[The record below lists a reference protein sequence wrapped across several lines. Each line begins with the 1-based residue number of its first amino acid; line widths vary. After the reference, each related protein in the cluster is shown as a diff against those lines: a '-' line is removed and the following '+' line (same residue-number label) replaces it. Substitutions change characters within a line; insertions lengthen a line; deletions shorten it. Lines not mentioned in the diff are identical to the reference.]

1 MAFVQAKCV
10 NCGGI
15 LTVDPDLKTAACPHC
30 GVTYVVEDSI
40 KYYNSVT
47 KVEHLHADVVNIA
60 DEKSSEGLLAAADA
74 YVKIGKFKLARDKYE
89 QATALAP
96 QNWRGWC
103 GLIVSVT
110 HNFEKRIQS
119 RGTLMMLEDYARS
132 AEAFSTDG
140 ECNRLIKRYK
150 EYESAQKDLNKKE
163 ISELRDSVR
172 ETENK
177 LQALGISERDCRS
190 SIEQANVDKSVME
203 NKISDI
209 RHGAVRPVSRAV
221 ISADIIVSIFLK
233 IFIKGLL
240 GLKALVLLPA
250 VSLAG
255 VLIHSH
261 VSEHKLVRALRE
273 IDGNLPQWSTSAD
286 SIKKDRI
293 SLEHEKESLLETLK
307 AYE

>member
-15 LTVDPDLKTAACPHC
+15 LTVDSDLKTANCPHC

-40 KYYNSVT
+40 NYYNTVT

-60 DEKSSEGLLAAADA
+60 DEKSSEGLLKAADA
-74 YVKIGKFKLARDKYE
+74 YVKLGNFKLARDKYE
-89 QATALAP
+89 QATTLAP

-103 GLIVSVT
+103 GLIVATT

-132 AEAFSTDG
+132 AEAFATDG
-140 ECNRLIKRYK
+140 ECNKLIKRFK
-150 EYESAQKDLNKKE
+150 EYEAAQKGLNKKE

-177 LQALGISERDCRS
+177 LQALGVSERDCRAF
-190 SIEQANVDKSVME
+190 IEQAHVDKDVTE
-203 NKISDI
+203 KKIYKLRQS
-209 RHGAVRPVSRAV
+209 HTRPVGRAV
-221 ISADIIVSIFLK
+221 IGADIVISIFVK
-233 IFIKGLL
+233 IFIKGLF
-240 GLKALVLLPA
+240 GLKALLLLPA
-250 VSLAG
+250 ISLAG

-261 VSEHKLVRALRE
+261 LSEHKLTSALRD
-273 IDGNLPQWSTSAD
+273 IDSRLPQWSASVD
-286 SIKKDRI
+286 SIRKNKI
-293 SLEHEKESLLETLK
+293 SIEHEKEALLETLK